1 MIIDEA
7 HSSTSG
13 SNMEA
18 LIDTLSTE
26 FSTKNKPKNISLF
39 GFTATPKENTL
50 QIFGKKDI
58 NGFFAPFHLY
68 SMKQAIEEGYILNVL
83 DNYTTYNTLY
93 NIVLNSSDKE
103 VEQNQAKRKIRD
115 ISIPVTF

>member
-18 LIDTLSTE
+18 LIDTLSAE
-26 FSTKNKPKNISLF
+26 FGAENKPKNISLF
-39 GFTATPKENTL
+39 GFTATPKKSTL
-50 QIFGKKDI
+50 QIFGKEID
-58 NGFFAPFHLY
+58 GMFAPFHLY

-83 DNYTTYNTLY
+83 DNYTT
-93 NIVLNSSDKE
+93 
-103 VEQNQAKRKIRD
+103 
-115 ISIPVTF
+115 